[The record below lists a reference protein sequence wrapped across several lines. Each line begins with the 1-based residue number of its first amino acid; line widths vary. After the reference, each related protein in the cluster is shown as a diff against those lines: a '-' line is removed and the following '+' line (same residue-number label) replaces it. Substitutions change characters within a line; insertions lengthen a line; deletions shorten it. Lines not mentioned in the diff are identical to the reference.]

1 MLLNTIQLIME
12 LELTSQCVCVCV
24 FQCQSD
30 THLLSNSDGVPDN
43 VSGCLSNRLYTQ
55 IVEES
60 MQRTIFQSH
69 KYHKRDINK
78 IW

>member
-1 MLLNTIQLIME
+1 MLLNTIQLIVE
-12 LELTSQCVCVCV
+12 LELTSQCVCICV
-24 FQCQSD
+24 FQRQSD

-43 VSGCLSNRLYTQ
+43 VSGCLSNGLYTQ

-60 MQRTIFQSH
+60 MQIKVFQSH
-69 KYHKRDINK
+69 KYRKRDKNK